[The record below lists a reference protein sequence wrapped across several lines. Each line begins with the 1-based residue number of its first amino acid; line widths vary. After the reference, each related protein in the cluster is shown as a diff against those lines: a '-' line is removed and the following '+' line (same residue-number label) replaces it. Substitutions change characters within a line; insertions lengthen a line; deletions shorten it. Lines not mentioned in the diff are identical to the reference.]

1 MGHAKKD
8 DQYDKNV
15 QIIKFTSKKDMD
27 NHCVGNIN
35 RAKVITARKASK
47 MIDEALSS
55 ITRRLKNVQN
65 EALKDYA
72 DKEMWSK

>member
-1 MGHAKKD
+1 MLKATKS
-8 DQYDKNV
+8 
-15 QIIKFTSKKDMD
+15 IK
-27 NHCVGNIN
+27 

-47 MIDEALSS
+47 MIDDALYS

-72 DKEMWSK
+72 DKEMTK

>member
-1 MGHAKKD
+1 MMARLMLKATKS
-8 DQYDKNV
+8 
-15 QIIKFTSKKDMD
+15 IK
-27 NHCVGNIN
+27 

-47 MIDEALSS
+47 MIDDALYS

-72 DKEMWSK
+72 DKEMTK